1 MNNINE
7 LTPDNCAFALIDHQP
22 WVAFPVRSITP
33 EELLN
38 NVTALA
44 KVASALG
51 IPTVLSTVFA
61 EGGRLADPLFE
72 QLRRVF
78 PEVRPIDRR
87 NTNAWSDPA
96 FVAAVRKTGRRKL
109 VMAGLWTEVCLAQT
123 VLAAV
128 RDGYE
133 VFFVSDASGGVSA
146 EAHLD
151 AKARMVQAGAH
162 PMTWQAVMSELC
174 PDLTAPEYVKLVPV
188 AVEHGGGTAYG
199 VQYILAQGD
208 QAA

>member
-44 KVASALG
+44 KVACALG

-78 PEVRPIDRR
+78 PDVRPIDRR

-109 VMAGLWTEVCLAQT
+109 VMAGLFPSPSNT
-123 VLAAV
+123 
-128 RDGYE
+128 
-133 VFFVSDASGGVSA
+133 
-146 EAHLD
+146 
-151 AKARMVQAGAH
+151 AGA
-162 PMTWQAVMSELC
+162 PPTASSTSWRKAIRP
-174 PDLTAPEYVKLVPV
+174 PDPLV
-188 AVEHGGGTAYG
+188 
-199 VQYILAQGD
+199 
-208 QAA
+208 